1 MLNLDDITN
10 ENNQDHNKKR
20 PYIPDHPYRMLIIG
34 SSGSGKTNALLN
46 LIKEQDSDNFTDKI
60 YLYAKDL
67 NEQKKKIKK
76 PDDAGIKHLNDPK
89 AFIEYSQCIDDVD
102 NNVND
107 YNLHRKRKIS
117 VVFDDMIADIMT
129 NKINIIE
136 ELFIR
141 CRKWNIYLVFIIES
155 SFSVPKGVRLLNNED
170 LQQKRAPTNCYQSFS
185 IYCL

>member
-1 MLNLDDITN
+1 MWLSNYNILKWKGFFCLFHPKNSFSCSPNIIFVTKKMLNLDDITN

-20 PYIPDHPYRMLIIG
+20 LYIPDPPYRMLIIG
-34 SSGSGKTNALLN
+34 SSGSGKTYALLN

-60 YLYAKDL
+60 YLHAKDL
-67 NEQKKKIKK
+67 NEQQQKIKK
-76 PDDAGIKHLNDPK
+76 PDDVIIKHLNDPK

-117 VVFDDMIADIMT
+117 VAFDDMIADIMT

-141 CRKWNIYLVFIIES
+141 CRK
-155 SFSVPKGVRLLNNED
+155 
-170 LQQKRAPTNCYQSFS
+170 
-185 IYCL
+185 